1 VNKELVMK
9 MLRYLLLTLALGG
22 CMTGPA
28 NGDNLATVDTPV
40 DFVGYTTVQSGVV
53 VIEAGPTTNGP
64 FSAIGYTTAD
74 RIPIDTSSDGWTF
87 YQWRASG
94 LPIPLAYWGYEG
106 TNRVVYARSYS
117 ILSNNQPFYHYT
129 FDNAATSPRHENWQ
143 SCIGREWSTKHQPLQ
158 TAVNICKSSNSPL
171 ARITTPCVGLDCPC
185 LSFDTLQGDWM
196 ISSPQDILAH
206 RCTNHITG
214 NLTINPMANATI
226 PHLAQVDGNVILP
239 LAPVGGT
246 NQLPNISAPALTTVG
261 GAVQIHVNQFPTGG
275 MLQLGLDQLSQV
287 GNGVSIQAMTQT
299 VAISG
304 LPALTTAP
312 SVSMQFDGNV
322 QIVGLL
328 PNLATVTGDVT
339 VSNSIGLHGL
349 LPGLQS
355 VHGNLSIAYRGGAML
370 PADDIG
376 LGHLATVGGTLH
388 LENTPWAGWSG
399 PAPAFRMLTSVAG
412 SLEVVGTSL
421 TTLDLGASRLAVGS
435 VYVDGN
441 TLLGAVT
448 PTRIAVGS
456 GGDITIVNNPA
467 LPECNA
473 QAFITAQTNAG
484 WTGTSFTDGN
494 DTTATCP

>member
-28 NGDNLATVDTPV
+28 NGDNLASADTPV
-40 DFVGYTTVQSGVV
+40 DFIGYTTVQGGIVV
-53 VIEAGPTTNGP
+53 VEAGPSTNGP
-64 FSAIGYTTAD
+64 FSAITYTTAD
-74 RIPIDTSSDGWTF
+74 RSATTTTTDGWTL
-87 YQWRASG
+87 YAWRAQG
-94 LPIPLAYWGYEG
+94 VPIPAGYWGIEG
-106 TNRVVYARSYS
+106 TNRVTYVRSYS
-117 ILSNNQPFYHYT
+117 VLSNNQPFYHYT
-129 FDNAATSPRHENWQ
+129 FDNAATSPRHENWMG
-143 SCIGREWSTKHQPLQ
+143 CMAREWEQKKQPLQ

-171 ARITTPCVGLDCPC
+171 ARITTPCVGIDCPC
-185 LSFDTLQGDWM
+185 TSYNTLQGDWTVA
-196 ISSPQDILAH
+196 SQQDVLAH
-206 RCTNHITG
+206 LCINHVTG
-214 NLTINPMANATI
+214 NLTISPMTSVTI
-226 PHLAQVDGNVILP
+226 PHLARVDGNVTLP
-239 LAPVGGT
+239 YSPVGST
-246 NQLPNISAPALTTVG
+246 NQLPNISAPALTNIG
-261 GAVQIHVNQFPTGG
+261 GALQIHINQFPTGG

-287 GNGVSIQAMTQT
+287 AGGVNIQAMTQT

-322 QIVGLL
+322 QIGGLL

-349 LPGLQS
+349 LGGLQS

-399 PAPAFRMLTSVAG
+399 QAPAFRMLTSVAG
-412 SLEVVGTSL
+412 SLEVLGTSL

-435 VYVDGN
+435 LYVEDN
-441 TLLGAVT
+441 TQLTAMM
-448 PTRIAVGS
+448 PTRIAVG
-456 GGDITIVNNPA
+456 GAGDIQIVNNPV
-467 LPECNA
+467 LPQCQA
-473 QAFITAQTNAG
+473 QNFITAQTNAG
-484 WTGTSFTDGN
+484 WTGTPFTDGN